1 MATASEPVSYLHQ
14 SLAAHAASNP
24 VLRRLIEG
32 ERLGRLL
39 VDYDKYNAQAVRHR
53 QRYTT
58 FARLALYAA
67 TFGTLLGATF
77 LLPIEQVAGPRMRFI
92 GGALQSTALIVSFIA
107 IQWLVW
113 RRLLARWM
121 DGREEAEGRR
131 SEIFNALM
139 RADVPGGADQN
150 DALSARL
157 ECFVKCYVDDQ
168 LTYFRNRGRQ
178 HARAHRNLTPLKLL
192 AYGFGA
198 MSIVIGACTI
208 LALLWKLGLPLPG
221 PIADALQSITSAEP
235 HRIQLGLGVF
245 ASSLLSFVSTNSLIN
260 QHERNAWQY
269 SVIARSLE
277 HILTSDLPAATEA
290 AAGGD
295 RNRVLA
301 FCDKIQD
308 ILSVENRTWKLS
320 RLTGGSTPAGTPQLG
335 KLANRHGP

>member
-1 MATASEPVSYLHQ
+1 MATPPEPSYLHQ
-14 SLAAHAASNP
+14 SLTAHAAENAP
-24 VLRRLIEG
+24 LKRLIEG
-32 ERLGRLL
+32 PDLGPLL
-39 VDYDKYNAQAVRHR
+39 LDYDRYNAEAVRHR

-58 FARLALYAA
+58 TARVALYAA

-77 LLPIEQVAGPRMRFI
+77 LLPIERIAGSHLRVV
-92 GGALQSTALIVSFIA
+92 GGALQSTALIISFFA
-107 IQWLVW
+107 VQWLIW

-131 SEIFNALM
+131 SEIFNVLM
-139 RADVPGGADQN
+139 RADVPGVSDQN
-150 DALSARL
+150 ASLPARL
-157 ECFVKCYVDDQ
+157 DCFVKCYVEDQ
-168 LTYFRNRGRQ
+168 LKYFRNRGRQ

-198 MSIVIGACTI
+198 MSLVIGACTI
-208 LALLWKLGLPLPG
+208 LALLWAWGMSLPG
-221 PIADALQSITSAEP
+221 PIANALHAITSSEP

-245 ASSLLSFVSTNSLIN
+245 ASSLLSFVSTSSLIN

-277 HILTSDLPAATEA
+277 NILDSDLPAATEA
-290 AAGGD
+290 AARGD
-295 RNRVLA
+295 RDQVRA

-320 RLTGGSTPAGTPQLG
+320 RLTGGSTPTGNPQLG
-335 KLANRHGP
+335 KLADRRNR